1 MNIETI
7 YIFSV
12 LIVLLIIT
20 GTTTLIIYKKMQEN
34 KEIQYLKDKTNEE
47 ITNFKINKI
56 ENKLKTI
63 NIKLTI
69 ILIIQII
76 PILIFLIKIKT
87 ILEILNKIIL

>member
-12 LIVLLIIT
+12 LMVLLIIT

-34 KEIQYLKDKTNEE
+34 KEIQCLKDKTNEE

-56 ENKLKTI
+56 ENKIKTI

>member
-12 LIVLLIIT
+12 LMVLSIIT
-20 GTTTLIIYKKMQEN
+20 GTTTLIIYKKMKEN

-56 ENKLKTI
+56 ENNLKTI
-63 NIKLTI
+63 NIKITI

>member
-1 MNIETI
+1 M
-7 YIFSV
+7 
-12 LIVLLIIT
+12 
-20 GTTTLIIYKKMQEN
+20 KEN

-56 ENKLKTI
+56 ENNLKTI
-63 NIKLTI
+63 NIKITI

>member
-1 MNIETI
+1 MNIETM

-20 GTTTLIIYKKMQEN
+20 GTTTLIIYKKIQEN

-56 ENKLKTI
+56 ENKLKII

>member
-7 YIFSV
+7 YIFIV

>member
-1 MNIETI
+1 MNIETM

-20 GTTTLIIYKKMQEN
+20 GTTTLIIYKKIQEN

-56 ENKLKTI
+56 ENKLKII

-69 ILIIQII
+69 ILIRV
-76 PILIFLIKIKT
+76 
-87 ILEILNKIIL
+87 

>member
-7 YIFSV
+7 YIFIV

-34 KEIQYLKDKTNEE
+34 KEIQYLKNKTNEE

>member
-12 LIVLLIIT
+12 LMVLSIIT
-20 GTTTLIIYKKMQEN
+20 GTTTLIIYKKMQKN

-56 ENKLKTI
+56 ENNLKTI
-63 NIKLTI
+63 NIKITI

>member
-34 KEIQYLKDKTNEE
+34 KEIQYLKNKTNEE

>member
-12 LIVLLIIT
+12 LMVLSIIT

-56 ENKLKTI
+56 ENNLKTI
-63 NIKLTI
+63 NIKITI